1 MAKTNKFLRQAFAS
15 EPDTTSDERVLH
27 HPYRNPLLL
36 RYAFCTAR
44 VGSSLFMIPSWIW
57 KYRHPEARAR
67 PSWSLAQA
75 VYVDF
80 IRRVQ
85 GITELAGVQFGT
97 RDVTVAPREE
107 LKETRF
113 EWIKGMQKDWVSGIL
128 ADKIVKPMKRVG
140 TFVWENKD
148 HMEGDTSSKSSG
160 GDGESD
166 HGGKVGIYLHG
177 GGYTHFSAHEEAQTS
192 IIPRRLMKS
201 GNFDSI
207 YAVEYRL
214 LPNHPFPAALQ
225 DAVTVY
231 CDLVARKK
239 ISPEKIVLI
248 GDSAGGNIALAVCR
262 WIRLE
267 QKMPMPGGMILLSPW
282 CDPGHSFPETV
293 SSYVAR
299 PNPEDYL
306 ADEPAGRILLV
317 ASLLGHHS
325 RDFVSDPYIS
335 PASQLGPHGSF
346 TSYPPCFIHY
356 SDAERLQK
364 EIEQLAAGM
373 LRDEVDVNILL
384 TKDGVHDLL
393 MFKYWNECVR
403 DHVWDHIYGWLDGK
417 RGEGREG
424 LPDPSEEVACERVT
438 EETNVEIPLTGGN
451 RRQRSGTTSSS
462 IKSVFVDRFKFK
474 RTKSGNTLLPNNDD
488 EEEEEDADSL
498 GKSKATVT
506 HRE

>member
-1 MAKTNKFLRQAFAS
+1 MGAFMAKTSKFLRQAFAC
-15 EPDTTSDERVLH
+15 EPDTTSDERVLR
-27 HPYRNPLLL
+27 HPYKNPLLL
-36 RYAFCTAR
+36 RYAFVTAR

-57 KYRHPEARAR
+57 KYRHPDSRAR
-67 PSWSLAQA
+67 PSWTLAQA

-97 RDVTVAPREE
+97 RDVTRAPTEE

-113 EWIKGMQKDWVSGIL
+113 EWIKGLKKDWTSGVL

-140 TFVWENKD
+140 TFVWEQQAD
-148 HMEGDTSSKSSG
+148 SLSVSSASADSTK
-160 GDGESD
+160 
-166 HGGKVGIYLHG
+166 GGKIGIYLHG

-201 GNFDSI
+201 GNFESI

-214 LPNHPFPAALQ
+214 LPNFPFPAALQ
-225 DAVTVY
+225 DAATVY
-231 CDLVARKK
+231 CDLILRKGIDPNK
-239 ISPEKIVLI
+239 VILI
-248 GDSAGGNIALAVCR
+248 GDSAGGNIALALCR

-267 QKMPMPGGMILLSPW
+267 QKVAMPGGMILLSPW
-282 CDPGHSFPETV
+282 CDPAHSFPETV
-293 SSYVAR
+293 SSYVPR

-317 ASLLGHHS
+317 ASLLGHHP
-325 RDFVSDPYIS
+325 RDYVSDPYIS
-335 PASQLGPHGSF
+335 PASQLGPHGCFSK
-346 TSYPPCFIHY
+346 YPQTFIHY

-373 LRDEVDVNILL
+373 LRDKVDVNVLL

-393 MFKYWNECVR
+393 MFKYWNETVR

-417 RGEGREG
+417 RGEGRQG
-424 LPDPSEEVACERVT
+424 LPDPAELKCERVT
-438 EETNVEIPLTGGN
+438 EDTNVTTPKRN
-451 RRQRSGTTSSS
+451 RSGTTSS
-462 IKSVFVDRFKFK
+462 IKSIFHDRFRMK
-474 RTKSGNTLLPNNDD
+474 RTKSDNLVPHQHDDD
-488 EEEEEDADSL
+488 EEDDHSGDDS
-498 GKSKATVT
+498 GKPMAKATVEM
-506 HRE
+506 RE